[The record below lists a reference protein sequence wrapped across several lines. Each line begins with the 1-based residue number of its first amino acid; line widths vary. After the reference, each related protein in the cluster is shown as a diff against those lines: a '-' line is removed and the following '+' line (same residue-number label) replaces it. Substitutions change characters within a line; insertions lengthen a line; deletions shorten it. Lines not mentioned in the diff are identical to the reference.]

1 MKKLICI
8 LALLLVFATLLT
20 SCGTNLAKADMS
32 KYVSLADGIHTSVKV
47 EIERTNLYKET
58 VRNAIYE
65 ALRGKAGEKKTGD
78 EPFEKYDSVA
88 LHTIIFNQKG
98 EIVSSSLSVTLDSS
112 GKATAFGAEESISL
126 GFGANRDVL
135 ADIES
140 QLLDASDPKQVKNHL
155 FTTTISTDAAV
166 DLDAFL
172 LVTYRATPA
181 NSTTAV
187 AQSSSPV
194 ILASPLYAEGADTSN
209 FEDGFEKNQYLA
221 AIYQALYELCTYKK
235 VLDDGSVEYPYVPKL
250 NTTTAITVTVKP
262 TADKPADFVS
272 GVVDQSALTI
282 YADVSF
288 DSSND
293 TKDENGK
300 VTEKTYEEGKIYFTP
315 RGMIYGEDKT
325 YIEADNIVIYEADE
339 TEEEHDALEGKL
351 DVIVLPVSVT
361 PYPDMIEYD
370 DLDTED
376 EVNALRAK
384 IKELLTKDSV
394 TPVGDD
400 IDELKKQYEQH
411 VYDKLDEDLGYFA
424 KADEDAKDK
433 IWSEIVSKADVLK
446 YPKQNIKNY
455 VKDQEEILKYM
466 YHYGE
471 YPTIGY
477 YYAWSVYQPSVTK
490 DGFKLSPTSV
500 TSVPAAKTGKFDSWK
515 DYAVD
520 SYEVKNYAEVYDKL
534 YAEGEAREKEMMMT
548 YYMAEKLGI
557 TIDDARYTELI
568 KADAEA
574 WVKSQKES
582 YEKQYGYAP
591 EITIEDYEES
601 MGGRDNLRGAHL
613 LKLVK
618 EELFKITTE
627 NGGVTFKE
635 VYENGKEV
643 EK

>member
-1 MKKLICI
+1 MKKLIST

-20 SCGTNLAKADMS
+20 SCGVNLAKADMS
-32 KYVSLADGIHTSVKV
+32 EYVSLADGVHTSVKV
-47 EIERTNLYKET
+47 EIDRTNLYKET
-58 VRNAIYE
+58 VRSAIYE
-65 ALRGKAGEKKTGD
+65 ALRGKAGENKTGD
-78 EPFEKYDSVA
+78 EAFSKYDSVA
-88 LHTIIFNQKG
+88 LHTVIFNQKG

-112 GKATAFGAEESISL
+112 DKATAFGESESISL

-140 QLLDASDPKQVKNHL
+140 QLLDANDPKYVKNHL
-155 FTTTISTDAAV
+155 FTATIDSKTTVNTNS
-166 DLDAFL
+166 FL
-172 LVTYRATPA
+172 LVTYRATPMD
-181 NSTTAV
+181 STTAV
-187 AQSSSPV
+187 AQTSSPV
-194 ILASPLYAEGADTSN
+194 ILAGPLYAQNADNSN
-209 FEDGFEKNQYLA
+209 FEDGFEKDQYLA
-221 AIYQALYELCTYKK
+221 ASYQALHELCTYKK
-235 VLDDGSVEYPYVPKL
+235 SADDTEYPYAPKL
-250 NTTTAITVTVKP
+250 NPTTAITITVKP

-272 GVVDQSALTI
+272 GVVDASAITI
-282 YADVSF
+282 YADISF

-293 TKDENGK
+293 TKDESGK
-300 VTEKTYEEGKIYFTP
+300 VTAKTYEEGKIYFTP
-315 RGMIYGEDKT
+315 RGMIYGDGKT
-325 YIEADNIVIYEADE
+325 YIDADNIVIYEADE
-339 TEEEHDALEGKL
+339 TEEDHDALEGKL

-370 DLDTED
+370 ELNTED

-394 TPVGDD
+394 TPVSDD
-400 IDELKKQYEQH
+400 IAELKAQYEKH
-411 VYDKLDEDLGYFA
+411 VYDKLDKDLGYFA
-424 KADEDAKDK
+424 KADEAAKDK
-433 IWSEIVSKADVLK
+433 IWSEVVSKADVLK

-477 YYAWSVYQPSVTK
+477 YYSWSVYQPSITK
-490 DGFKLSPTSV
+490 EGFKLSPKSV
-500 TSVPAAKTGKFDSWK
+500 TSVPAAKTEKFDSWK
-515 DYAVD
+515 DYAIE
-520 SYEVKNYAEVYDKL
+520 SYEMKSYDEVYNKL

-557 TIDDARYTELI
+557 TIDDARYAELI

-574 WVKSQKES
+574 WIKTQKEN

-591 EITIEDYEES
+591 TITTEDYEET
-601 MGGRDNLRGAHL
+601 MGGKDNLRGAHL

-618 EELFKITTE
+618 DELFKITTE

-635 VYENGKEV
+635 VYADGKEV